1 MWWMSSSGLRHA
13 AEARRSLA
21 RLVVARGREQA
32 PAVVE
37 APHDTTARTLTAGGR
52 GVGGAGEPAASER
65 GEHFW
70 LARPRTLCAFPVP
83 GTLSARHARYM
94 CHKGC
99 MYPKLQPALLLCT
112 RRHDLVIKMTSI
124 FLTPPGPSARPANQ
138 TLPAGGGG
146 PPLTRTPSAFFGSA
160 HVLIWFGV
168 VRHMYLPQSG
178 APVASTSPHQSA
190 GKSKLWK
197 LTCVV

>member
-1 MWWMSSSGLRHA
+1 MARSPAYAVRFSRAWHALR
-13 AEARRSLA
+13 
-21 RLVVARGREQA
+21 
-32 PAVVE
+32 
-37 APHDTTARTLTAGGR
+37 TARALHVSQR
-52 GVGGAGEPAASER
+52 
-65 GEHFW
+65 
-70 LARPRTLCAFPVP
+70 
-83 GTLSARHARYM
+83 
-94 CHKGC
+94 
-99 MYPKLQPALLLCT
+99 MYHKLQPALLLCT